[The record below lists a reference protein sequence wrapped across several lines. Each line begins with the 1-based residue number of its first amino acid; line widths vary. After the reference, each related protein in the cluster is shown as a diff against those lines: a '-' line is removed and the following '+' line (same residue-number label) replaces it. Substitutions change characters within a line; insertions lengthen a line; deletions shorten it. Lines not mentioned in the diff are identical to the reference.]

1 MFSAFKEL
9 SFDVWKSTLG
19 ELLFF
24 GSYKK
29 ISKNSKL
36 PKADFTKDFF
46 FKFFFFYLQYPY
58 YPLQMPVFFLQLR
71 QPYIY

>member
-36 PKADFTKDFF
+36 PKADFTKDSFF
-46 FKFFFFYLQYPY
+46 
-58 YPLQMPVFFLQLR
+58 
-71 QPYIY
+71 